1 MIGSVKVTDII
12 QTVSSV
18 LSLIL
23 AIYIPEKIKWEQR
36 YSQLL
41 SDYRGYDF
49 AVAVQGV
56 IQFFTKDC
64 KSDVELIKREY
75 KKRFGKEIEHPADK
89 SVSSDQILHYQ
100 RRLLNQFY
108 YELELCAATPLIG
121 KRRVSSD
128 FTRNEASIIKIVY
141 FMNKAVEDSP
151 KLYKDISTFEH
162 VPKSRIPKGINKYI
176 LRLYELLRNQGRFM
190 K

>member
-1 MIGSVKVTDII
+1 MDII
-12 QTVSSV
+12 QTISSV
-18 LSLIL
+18 LAVIF
-23 AIYIPEKIKWEQR
+23 AIYIPEKIKWGQR

-64 KSDVELIKREY
+64 KSDVERIKTEY
-75 KKRFGKEIEHPADK
+75 KKRFDKEIEHPIDN
-89 SVSSDQILHYQ
+89 SVSSEQILHYQ

-121 KRRVSSD
+121 KRRVSRD
-128 FTRNEASIIKIVY
+128 FTKNEANIIKIVY
-141 FMNKAVEDSP
+141 FMNKAVEESP
-151 KLYKDISTFEH
+151 ELYKDISTFEH
-162 VPKSRIPKGINKYI
+162 VPKSTVSNGMNKYI
-176 LRLYELLRNQGRFM
+176 LRLYELLKNQGKFM